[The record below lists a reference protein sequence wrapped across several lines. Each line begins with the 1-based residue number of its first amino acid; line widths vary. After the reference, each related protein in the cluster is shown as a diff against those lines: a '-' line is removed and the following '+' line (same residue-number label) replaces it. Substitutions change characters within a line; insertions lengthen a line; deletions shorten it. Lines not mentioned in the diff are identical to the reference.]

1 MLMSK
6 SRAWAEID
14 LSQIAHNVAEVRAL
28 IPPTSKIMGIVKA
41 DAYGHGA
48 VACTRALEAC
58 GVDFFGVSSVDE
70 AVELRE
76 HGIRSEI
83 LILGYTPPQ
92 HFGLLAAHDLLQT
105 LVDLPYAQKLEAYA
119 EAHHVTIR
127 AHAKADTGM
136 NRIGVTVQEGEY
148 HIEELLAMYALKRV
162 HVCGIFSHF
171 SVSDSHTA
179 EDLAFT
185 QHQIEL
191 FDRVLHDIR
200 AAGYD
205 PGTTHLQNSYGI
217 LNYPQLAYDYV
228 RPGLLYMGVTS
239 DDTIPINTRPAFVPI
254 LSLKANVTMVK
265 WLKPGDTVSYGRH
278 FTVQRATKVATVSIG
293 YADGLPRLLSNQGF
307 EVLLHGKRVKIIGN
321 ICMDQLMLDVTAL
334 DEVHEGDVVTL
345 IGEENGERVSVDAI
359 SRASHTINNE
369 TLTRI
374 SARVPRIYKK

>member
-14 LSQIAHNVAEVRAL
+14 LSRIAHNVEEVRAL
-28 IPPTSKIMGIVKA
+28 IPATSKIMGIVKA

-48 VACTRALEAC
+48 VECTRALEAC

-92 HFGLLAAHDLLQT
+92 HFGLLAAYDLIQT
-105 LVDLPYAQKLEAYA
+105 LVDLSYAQKLDAFAA
-119 EAHHVTIR
+119 EANVTIR

-136 NRIGVTVQEGEY
+136 NRIGVTVQDGEY
-148 HIEELLAMYALKRV
+148 HIEELLAMYAMQHV
-162 HVCGIFSHF
+162 QVCGIFSHF

-179 EDLAFT
+179 DDLAFT
-185 QHQIEL
+185 AHQIEL
-191 FDRVLHDIR
+191 FERVLADLR

-217 LNYPQLAYDYV
+217 LNYPQLSYDYV

-239 DDTIPINTRPAFVPI
+239 DDEIAINTAPDFLPI

-265 WLKPGDTVSYGRH
+265 WLRPGDTVSYGRH
-278 FTVQRATKVATVSIG
+278 FTVERPTKVATVSIG
-293 YADGLPRLLSNQGF
+293 YADGLPRLISNQGI
-307 EVLLHGKRVKIIGN
+307 EVLLHGQRVKIIGN
-321 ICMDQLMLDVTAL
+321 ICMDQLMLDVTEL
-334 DEVHEGDVVTL
+334 EQVQEGDVVTL
-345 IGEENGERVSVDAI
+345 IGEDGEERASVDVI

-374 SARVPRIYKK
+374 TARVPRIYKK